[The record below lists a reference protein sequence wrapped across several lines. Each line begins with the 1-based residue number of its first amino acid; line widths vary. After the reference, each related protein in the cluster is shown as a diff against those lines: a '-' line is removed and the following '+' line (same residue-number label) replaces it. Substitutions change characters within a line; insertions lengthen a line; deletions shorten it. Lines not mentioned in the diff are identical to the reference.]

1 MNTFP
6 WLSTVVALPLLS
18 SFPLPWLRERG
29 NHLVRWYCLVVC
41 LIDFLLLGYVLGSH
55 YDFSVQGLQLR
66 EDWSWIPALG
76 VHWSLG
82 LDGLSMCLALLTGFV
97 TTLAVL
103 GAWPVTRH
111 PCLFYVLMLAM
122 YTGQMGLFASQDMLL
137 FFLMWELELVPV
149 YFLLSL
155 WGGRKRLYAATK
167 FLLTTGIASLFIL
180 LSAIVMA
187 LYGKPTTWDL
197 SILSIKSFPL
207 ALQITLYLGLFV
219 AFGVKI
225 ASFPLHS
232 WLPDTHGEAH
242 PSTCM
247 LLAGI
252 LLKMGGYG
260 LIRLNVQIFSQAH
273 HLLAPWLIALGVIN
287 IVYAAL
293 TSLAQRNLKRKI
305 AYSSISH
312 MGFVL
317 IGIGSL
323 TDIGMSGALLQMISH
338 GLIGA
343 SLFFLAGALYDRTRT
358 LILEHI
364 GDMARPMPKMFA
376 LFTASSLSSL
386 ALPGMSGF
394 PAELLVF
401 FGLALSQAYPL
412 SFRIPAVALQGLGI
426 VLTPIYLLAML
437 RQIFYGKQT
446 RLNNRHFVDLGPRE
460 TFVSFAL
467 LLPIVGIGICPQ
479 LVTQLYQGSLSW

>member
-1 MNTFP
+1 
-6 WLSTVVALPLLS
+6 
-18 SFPLPWLRERG
+18 
-29 NHLVRWYCLVVC
+29 
-41 LIDFLLLGYVLGSH
+41 
-55 YDFSVQGLQLR
+55 
-66 EDWSWIPALG
+66 
-76 VHWSLG
+76 
-82 LDGLSMCLALLTGFV
+82 
-97 TTLAVL
+97 
-103 GAWPVTRH
+103 
-111 PCLFYVLMLAM
+111 
-122 YTGQMGLFASQDMLL
+122 MLL

-197 SILSIKSFPL
+197 SLLSIKSFPL

-323 TDIGMSGALLQMISH
+323 TDIGMSGLCS
-338 GLIGA
+338 
-343 SLFFLAGALYDRTRT
+343 
-358 LILEHI
+358 
-364 GDMARPMPKMFA
+364 K
-376 LFTASSLSSL
+376 
-386 ALPGMSGF
+386 
-394 PAELLVF
+394 
-401 FGLALSQAYPL
+401 
-412 SFRIPAVALQGLGI
+412 
-426 VLTPIYLLAML
+426 
-437 RQIFYGKQT
+437 
-446 RLNNRHFVDLGPRE
+446 
-460 TFVSFAL
+460 
-467 LLPIVGIGICPQ
+467 
-479 LVTQLYQGSLSW
+479 

>member
-1 MNTFP
+1 M
-6 WLSTVVALPLLS
+6 W
-18 SFPLPWLRERG
+18 
-29 NHLVRWYCLVVC
+29 HC
-41 LIDFLLLGYVLGSH
+41 
-55 YDFSVQGLQLR
+55 
-66 EDWSWIPALG
+66 
-76 VHWSLG
+76 
-82 LDGLSMCLALLTGFV
+82 
-97 TTLAVL
+97 AVL
-103 GAWPVTRH
+103 GKSFRMAIRERLETKVALLLQKENDSLRIKQTSPWEIAACNRS
-111 PCLFYVLMLAM
+111 CWC
-122 YTGQMGLFASQDMLL
+122 GLEDILCPAQIQRPRTFLSQDMLL

-149 YFLLSL
+149 YFLLCL

-187 LYGKPTTWDL
+187 LYGKPTTWDF
-197 SILSIKSFPL
+197 SILSMKSFPL
-207 ALQITLYLGLFV
+207 ALQVALYVGLFV

-225 ASFPLHS
+225 AAFPLHT

-260 LIRLNVQIFSQAH
+260 LIRLNVQILSQAH
-273 HLLAPWLIALGVIN
+273 HLLAPFLVVLGVIN

-305 AYSSISH
+305 AYSSVSH

-343 SLFFLAGALYDRTRT
+343 SLFFLAGAIYDRTRT
-358 LILEHI
+358 LILEHM
-364 GDMARPMPKMFA
+364 GDMAQPMPKMFA
-376 LFTASSLSSL
+376 LFTASSLASL

-394 PAELLVF
+394 PAELMVF
-401 FGLALSQAYPL
+401 FGLALSQAYSL
-412 SFRIPAVALQGLGI
+412 SFRIPILAFQALGI

-437 RQIFYGKQT
+437 RQIFYGKQA
-446 RLNNRHFVDLGPRE
+446 RLNHRHLLDLGPRE

-479 LVTQLYQGSLSW
+479 LVTQVYQGILP